1 MKLVPDWRRVW
12 RYYSTQALIAIAA
25 LPMIWMEIP
34 PDIRDLFPE
43 AWRPWAVTAVA
54 LSGILGRLIAQRP
67 PE

>member
-25 LPMIWMEIP
+25 LPMIWAEMPPETRALIP
-34 PDIRDLFPE
+34 E
-43 AWRPWAVTAVA
+43 EWRPWIVTAVA
-54 LSGILGRLIAQRP
+54 LSGIAGRLIAQRP

>member
-34 PDIRDLFPE
+34 PDIRDLIPE